1 MEPTQHV
8 LVSGTTIISA
18 VIGVFGFVVS
28 LLIGIIGYF
37 IVSDLK
43 RRAVEKIAEKAQYD
57 SDRKQD
63 LDGRILMYKQAETDR
78 AELAKKVD
86 ADKESFEARVSRV
99 AELFATQLKAVGAEF
114 MVEIKEIKNK
124 MGDISQAV
132 SNLTNNFVA
141 SEKRLDRQHEEIE
154 MLRSR
159 SHDSSNAI
167 TALQLKM
174 EQANREREQIMA
186 KNKLK
191 R

>member
-8 LVSGTTIISA
+8 LVSGTTIISL
-18 VIGVFGFVVS
+18 VIGIFGFVVS
-28 LLIGIIGYF
+28 LLITIIGYF

-43 RRAVEKIAEKAQYD
+43 RKAVEKIAEKAQYD

-63 LDGRILMYKQAETDR
+63 LDGRILMYKQMEADR
-78 AELAKKVD
+78 SELAKKVET
-86 ADKESFEARVSRV
+86 DKNIFDDRVTRV
-99 AELFATQLKAVGAEF
+99 VEMLTAQVKSVGSDF
-114 MVEIKEIKNK
+114 MSEIKEIKNK
-124 MGDISQAV
+124 MGDISQSV

-159 SHDSSNAI
+159 SHDFGNSI
-167 TALQLKM
+167 TELKLKM
-174 EQANREREQIMA
+174 EQSNRERDQILA